1 MSKVYSGKNDKKRK
15 ETTMKTIIALSLTAA
30 EAAALAEAAREARQA
45 AEWAMEEVAER
56 EGMGSEAWG
65 ALEWRRRAL
74 EGAWRQLE
82 TALRERKGGR
92 A

>member
-1 MSKVYSGKNDKKRK
+1 
-15 ETTMKTIIALSLTAA
+15 MKTIELSLTMA

-45 AEWAMEEVAER
+45 AERAMEEAAER
-56 EGMGSEAWG
+56 EGMGSEGWT
-65 ALEWRRRAL
+65 ALEWRLRAL
-74 EGAWRQLE
+74 EGAGRRLE